1 MHLSGLHALPEEF
14 ARLVVKP
21 VEPPSR
27 SHGKAAAESLPQRPG
42 TAPSGLDCARRRRCG
57 GRGRGRGRR
66 RRGHAWLLAAAS
78 GVYEALLAVLVD
90 WRRPPEQ
97 VPLLFFHSTHSVE
110 SRAALAP
117 VPGRNQIANKVC
129 SVPSVG

>member
-90 WRRPPEQ
+90 WRRPPSN
-97 VPLLFFHSTHSVE
+97 PFCFFTAHTVE
-110 SRAALAP
+110 SRALAP